1 MKESERVYIRIGQS
15 FQDSEQSQMFGK
27 PCFKI
32 GGKAYISLFD
42 ECMIFKLNGE
52 ARTDAL
58 ALDGALPFDPTKKG
72 RPMKEWIQLPF
83 GYQDMWPHFAEA
95 AHQYVRS
102 LHELK

>member
-1 MKESERVYIRIGQS
+1 MKESESIYTQIGLS
-15 FQDSEQSQMFGK
+15 LPDSQQSQMFGK

-32 GGKAYISLFD
+32 GGKAYISLF
-42 ECMIFKLNGE
+42 EGCMIFKLNGE

-58 ALDGALPFDPTKKG
+58 ALDGAAPFDPSKKG

-95 AHQYVRS
+95 AQQYVRS
-102 LHELK
+102 LLEKK